1 MEKMKD
7 IYILSKQLNEKILNI
22 IKIKKKKGGNEAQI

>member
-7 IYILSKQLNEKILNI
+7 IYILSKQVNEKILNL
-22 IKIKKKKGGNEAQI
+22 IKIKKKRWQ